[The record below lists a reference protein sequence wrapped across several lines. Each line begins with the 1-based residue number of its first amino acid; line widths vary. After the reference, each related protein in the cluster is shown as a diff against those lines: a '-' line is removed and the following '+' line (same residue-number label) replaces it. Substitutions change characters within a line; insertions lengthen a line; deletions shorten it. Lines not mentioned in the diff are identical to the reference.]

1 MAEKL
6 CKKEKVKDQNPE
18 KVKFTCKKCRL
29 QAKKKK
35 SLCKPEKL

>member
-1 MAEKL
+1 MSKKL

-18 KVKFTCKKCRL
+18 KVKFTCKKCGL

>member
-1 MAEKL
+1 MSKKL
-6 CKKEKVKDQNPE
+6 CKKEKVKDIKSE
-18 KVKFTCKKCRL
+18 KAKFTCKKCGF